1 MAQVAPGRAEQEH
14 RPDELGRAARG
25 AAVVLAGSALSALLG
40 FAFVIILGRTLG
52 ADGAGVVLQMV
63 GVFTI
68 ALSIGTLGLDTAAI
82 WLLPRLRQEAPEKVR
97 PALTAMVL
105 LAGLW
110 ATVIVAL
117 WYAVAA
123 FFGRGT
129 RSPVQESLD
138 AAAPF
143 LVAAVLMTV
152 AVAGTRALGSVYPFA
167 LIDRTMVPGLR
178 VVLLLLGAF
187 GTSTLAVTLAWS
199 LPWLVGA
206 VAAAIVLILAVR
218 RRTARSERTLPERDL
233 LRRIA
238 GFSLPRT
245 VSNGLD
251 QTLVWADVILVG
263 WLAGTAAAGMYG
275 AAARFVFAGFIVV
288 TALRIAVGP
297 RFSALL
303 AAGERR
309 TLADLYSATAGW
321 ALLLGGPIYITLAIF
336 SPVVLGWLGGDF
348 DQAQTPMVVLC
359 LGALV
364 LVGAGNIQTLLIM
377 TGRSTLVM
385 VNKAIVVAANI
396 VGNIVLVPVWGIR
409 GAAAAWVVSM
419 VLDTVLAAVQ
429 VQRTT
434 GVRFP
439 WAAAARVMGAIVVCV
454 AVPQLVVAVVVGQ
467 SLTGLVLGVLLG
479 GAALALYVRLDRT
492 HLKLHELR
500 RRG

>member
-1 MAQVAPGRAEQEH
+1 MAQVASSGTDQER

-25 AAVVLAGSALSALLG
+25 AAVVLAGSTLSALLG
-40 FAFVIILGRTLG
+40 FAFVIVLGRNLG

-82 WLLPRLRQEAPEKVR
+82 WLLPRLRQESPDQVR

-110 ATVIVAL
+110 ATVIVVL
-117 WYAVAA
+117 WYAVGAVLSH
-123 FFGRGT
+123 GT
-129 RSPVQESLD
+129 RSPVQESMD

-152 AVAGTRALGSVYPFA
+152 LVAGTRALGSVYPFA

-178 VVLLLLGAF
+178 LVLLLAGAF
-187 GTSTLAVTLAWS
+187 GTSTLAVTFAWS
-199 LPWLVGA
+199 LPWLAGA
-206 VAAAIVLILAVR
+206 VAAAIVLVLAVR
-218 RRTARSERTLPERDL
+218 RRTERARRFLPDREL
-233 LRRIA
+233 FGRIA
-238 GFSLPRT
+238 TFSLPRT

-297 RFSALL
+297 RFSALM
-303 AAGERR
+303 AAGDRR

-321 ALLLGGPIYITLAIF
+321 ALLLGGPIYITLAVF
-336 SPVVLGWLGGDF
+336 SPVVLGWLGDDF
-348 DQAQTPMVVLC
+348 AEARTPMVMLC
-359 LGALV
+359 VGALV

-385 VNKAIVVAANI
+385 VNKAVVVAAN
-396 VGNIVLVPVWGIR
+396 VLGNIALVPLWGIR
-409 GAAAAWVVSM
+409 GAAVAWVVSM

-439 WAAAARVMGAIVVCV
+439 WLSAARVMAAITVCV
-454 AVPQLVVAVVVGQ
+454 AVPQLVVAGLVGQ
-467 SLTGLVLGVLLG
+467 SLTGLVLGVVLG
-479 GAALALYVRLDRT
+479 GAALGVYVRLDRT